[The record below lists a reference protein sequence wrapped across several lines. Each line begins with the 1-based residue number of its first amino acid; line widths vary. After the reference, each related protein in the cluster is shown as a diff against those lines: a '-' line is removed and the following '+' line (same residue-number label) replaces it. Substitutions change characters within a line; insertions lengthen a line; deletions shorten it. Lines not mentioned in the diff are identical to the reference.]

1 MIHEK
6 KSPALRGGGED
17 IKMIDPMLV
26 NFLVLEAGIMSLVC
40 SILLIPIVV
49 DMVKDHIRRR
59 KYKRYC
65 QEKEGNEWRS

>member
-1 MIHEK
+1 
-6 KSPALRGGGED
+6 
-17 IKMIDPMLV
+17 MIDPMLV

-65 QEKEGNEWRS
+65 REKEGNAWRS